1 MIQIFIRHGQCIANL
16 EHQNKVSQLFRNN
29 NPSIS
34 NNLESKNYSFET
46 DEQDVLTEKGKLQAY
61 TTALYLKNFLGDK
74 TSVVSSTLTR
84 AKQTSKIINDIVNN
98 SEHQFI
104 KYDELLIEKSSI
116 ESLSDCGIRIN
127 SFLESLT
134 INEVNLI
141 VTHGHVLQVLVA
153 NILNLN
159 LNLSNSLIFNNCGLS
174 IIKDNQLIAFNSISH
189 LNKELLT

>member
-16 EHQNKVSQLFRNN
+16 EHQNRVRQLFRNN
-29 NPSIS
+29 DPSIS
-34 NNLESKNYSFET
+34 KNLESKSYSFET

-74 TSVVSSTLTR
+74 TSVVSSTLIR

-104 KYDELLIEKSSI
+104 RYDELLIEKSSI
-116 ESLSDCGIRIN
+116 ENLSDCGIRIN

-153 NILNLN
+153 NILRLN
-159 LNLSNSLIFNNCGLS
+159 LNCSDQLIFNNCSLT
-174 IIKDNQLIAFNSISH
+174 IIKDNQLITFNSISH